1 MFWNLKDIERI
12 SSALSKDLTS
22 RQDKHTIIPKIGD
35 ILLSHVKDF
44 QPFVIYGEHQ
54 TIGKH
59 EYEQEKKRNT
69 KFLQFAEK
77 LERQPESRRL
87 ELNGYLTKPTLRLG
101 RYNLLLNTIHQ
112 LTPTDHQDYLDL
124 PKVIDAITEFM
135 VLLNKKVGLSDNVFH
150 LEQIASK
157 ILPIKGLV
165 VHNLYAITNYHIINS
180 LFPPPLRRIWIC
192 WIQDGNLLCV
202 EK

>member
-1 MFWNLKDIERI
+1 M

-22 RQDKHTIIPKIGD
+22 RQDKHSIIPRIGD
-35 ILLSHVKDF
+35 ILLTHVKDF
-44 QPFVIYGEHQ
+44 QPFVIYGAHQ

-59 EYEQEKKRNT
+59 EYELEKKRNI
-69 KFLQFAEK
+69 KFQQFAEK

-112 LTPTDHQDYLDL
+112 LTPTNHQDYLDL
-124 PKVIDAITEFM
+124 PKVIHAITEYM

-157 ILPIKGLV
+157 ILPSKGLMV
-165 VHNLYAITNYHIINS
+165 NNS
-180 LFPPPLRRIWIC
+180 FTIKKKLSNIYYLVEFRPVGSKATI
-192 WIQDGNLLCV
+192 GNAWKN
-202 EK
+202 EAFQ